1 LKISSETAE
10 RIYDFHVGEFN
21 HSLKPFRM
29 TNIKTLGELKESGY
43 RVRSIKQE
51 LRENLINKL
60 RNKETVFSGIWGYEE
75 TVIPDLERAILA
87 GHDINLLGLRGQAKT
102 RLARLMVNLL
112 DKYIPVIEG
121 SELNDDPFHPLSRYG
136 KDKIS
141 ELGDATP
148 ISWVHRDER
157 YTEKLATPDV
167 SIADLIGDV
176 DPIKAAT
183 LKLPYSDERVIHFGL
198 IPRSNRS
205 IFVINEL
212 PDLQARIQVALFN
225 ILQEGDIQIR
235 GFKLRLPLDLQ
246 FVFTANPED
255 YTNRGSI
262 VTPLKDRIDS
272 QIITHYPKTL
282 DIGKRITQQEA
293 RLKTEQK
300 SITVNE
306 IAKDLIEQ
314 IAFEARKSE
323 FIDPKSGVSARLTIS
338 AFENLIAAAERRSI
352 INKEKSASIRISDF
366 VGVIPAITG
375 KVELVYEGEQE
386 GPNIVAQNL
395 VGKAIRTQFVN
406 YFPDPD
412 KFRKQKEKSP
422 YKKVGDWFGEGNS
435 IDLLHDMAQTEFEK
449 KIKSIPGL
457 AELIHEFHKGK
468 DGDTK
473 LFLMEF
479 ALHGLAEYSL
489 ISKHNLTAGLQFK
502 DLLSGMFTLP
512 RPEQDDDEDD
522 IRGGKYN

>member
-1 LKISSETAE
+1 MSITS
-10 RIYDFHVGEFN
+10 
-21 HSLKPFRM
+21 
-29 TNIKTLGELKESGY
+29 IKTLGALKATGY
-43 RVRSIKQE
+43 KSKSIKEE
-51 LRENLINKL
+51 LRQNLIQKL
-60 RNKETVFSGIWGYEE
+60 RNKETVFEGIWGYEE

-87 GHDINLLGLRGQAKT
+87 GHDVNLLGLRGQAKT

-112 DKYIPVIEG
+112 DDFIPVIAG
-121 SELNDDPFHPLSRYG
+121 SELNDDPLNPISRFG
-136 KDKIS
+136 IDMLR
-141 ELGDATP
+141 EHGDNTP
-148 ISWVHRDER
+148 IAWIAKDER

-235 GFKLRLPLDLQ
+235 GFKIRMPLDMQ

-293 RLKTEQK
+293 RLKTEQRQVVQVHE
-300 SITVNE
+300 IT
-306 IAKDLIEQ
+306 KDLVEQ

-323 FIDPKSGVSARLTIS
+323 YVDAKSGVSARLTIS
-338 AFENLIAAAERRSI
+338 AFENLVAAAERRSI
-352 INKEKSASIRISDF
+352 INNEAKTNIRITDF
-366 VGVIPAITG
+366 IGVIPAITG

-386 GPNIVAQNL
+386 GPGIVAQNL
-395 VGKAIRTQFVN
+395 IGKALRAQFVN
-406 YFPDPD
+406 YFPDPE
-412 KFRKQKEKSP
+412 KYRKVKEKSP
-422 YKKVGDWFGEGNS
+422 YKKVTDWFGDGNAL
-435 IDLLHDMAQTEFEK
+435 DLLHTMDQSEFEK
-449 KIKSIPGL
+449 NLKSVPGL
-457 AELIHEFHKGK
+457 SDLVNEFHKK
-468 DGDTK
+468 EDNATK
-473 LFLMEF
+473 ILLMEF
-479 ALHGLAEYSL
+479 ALHGLAEYSM

-512 RPEQDDDEDD
+512 KPGSDEDEDDDDE
-522 IRGGKYN
+522 ISGRRY

>member
-1 LKISSETAE
+1 M
-10 RIYDFHVGEFN
+10 D
-21 HSLKPFRM
+21 HSK
-29 TNIKTLGELKESGY
+29 IKTLKQLKDSGY
-43 RVRSIKQE
+43 KPRSIKDE
-51 LRENLINKL
+51 LRENLIQKL
-60 RNKETVFSGIWGYEE
+60 RNKETVFDGIWGYEE

-87 GHDINLLGLRGQAKT
+87 QHDINLLGLRGQAKT

-112 DKYIPVIEG
+112 DEYIPVIEG
-121 SELNDDPFHPLSRYG
+121 SELNDDPFNPLSRYA
-136 KDKIS
+136 KDKIQ
-141 ELGDATP
+141 ELSDNTP
-148 ISWVHRDER
+148 ISWLHRDER

-176 DPIKAAT
+176 DPIKAAS

-235 GFKLRLPLDLQ
+235 GFKIRLVLDMQ

-282 DIGKRITQQEA
+282 DVGKRITQQEA
-293 RLKTEQK
+293 RLRDEQRK
-300 SITVNE
+300 SVVVHE
-306 IAKDLIEQ
+306 LAKDLVEQ

-323 FIDPKSGVSARLTIS
+323 YVDAKSGVSARLTIS
-338 AFENLIAAAERRSI
+338 AFENLVAAAERRSLLSG
-352 INKEKSASIRISDF
+352 EKITYIRVSDF
-366 VGVIPAITG
+366 VGVVPAITG

-386 GPNIVAQNL
+386 GPGIVAQNL
-395 VGKAIRTQFVN
+395 IGKALRTQFLN

-412 KFRKQKEKSP
+412 KYRKQKEKSP
-422 YKKVGDWFGEGNS
+422 YKKISNWFGEGNTV
-435 IDLLHDMAQTEFEK
+435 DLLHDMSQVEFEK
-449 KIKSIPGL
+449 QINAIPGL
-457 AELIHEFHKGK
+457 RELIKEFHPNQ
-468 DGDTK
+468 DTATT

-479 ALHGLAEYSL
+479 ALHGLAEFSL
-489 ISKHNLTAGLQFK
+489 ISKHSLTAGLQFK
-502 DLLSGMFTLP
+502 DLLSSMFTLP
-512 RPEQDDDEDD
+512 KPDEDDEDD
-522 IRGGKYN
+522 EIMGRRKF